1 MLHRQTTSNV
11 ESHHQVTYYLK
22 QNAFQVKFQ
31 GLKDSITFI
40 TSTKCSIQV
49 SIYFKAQTTCQVG
62 VGSAG
67 QFWQRLGWLGSS
79 KEQRSANLPPTSK
92 LYLFM
97 GMGPK
102 NIPMGQ
108 TFILATCTTPPQNQ
122 GWWSSACKKLLVKMF
137 MVSQYISNQLSQRS
151 KRSGW
156 CRQVGSDKERSKGC
170 VGSGSGNA
178 RGRPGPNILSLALYF
193 FPYSTHKLPSFK
205 TKLHCMQHKAELC
218 LTKHITVFYVPI
230 NI

>member
-49 SIYFKAQTTCQVG
+49 SIYFKARTTCRVG

-67 QFWQRLGWLGSS
+67 RFWQRLGWLGSS

-122 GWWSSACKKLLVKMF
+122 GWWSSACKKLLVKMS
-137 MVSQYISNQLSQRS
+137 MVLQCISNQL
-151 KRSGW
+151 W
-156 CRQVGSDKERSKGC
+156 ERPKGR
-170 VGSGSGNA
+170 VGSGSDNA
-178 RGRPGPNILSLALYF
+178 RGSTIL
-193 FPYSTHKLPSFK
+193 THA
-205 TKLHCMQHKAELC
+205 HKQ
-218 LTKHITVFYVPI
+218 V
-230 NI
+230 

>member
-49 SIYFKAQTTCQVG
+49 SIYFKARTTCRVG

-67 QFWQRLGWLGSS
+67 RFWQRLGWLGSS

-97 GMGPK
+97 GIFLHLTGMGPK
-102 NIPMGQ
+102 NIPLSQ
-108 TFILATCTTPPQNQ
+108 TCTTPPYDQE
-122 GWWSSACKKLLVKMF
+122 WWSSACQSHL
-137 MVSQYISNQLSQRS
+137 
-151 KRSGW
+151 
-156 CRQVGSDKERSKGC
+156 
-170 VGSGSGNA
+170 
-178 RGRPGPNILSLALYF
+178 
-193 FPYSTHKLPSFK
+193 
-205 TKLHCMQHKAELC
+205 
-218 LTKHITVFYVPI
+218 
-230 NI
+230 

>member
-49 SIYFKAQTTCQVG
+49 SIYFKAQTTCWVCVG
-62 VGSAG
+62 
-67 QFWQRLGWLGSS
+67 
-79 KEQRSANLPPTSK
+79 SANLPPTSK

-108 TFILATCTTPPQNQ
+108 TFILATCITPPQNQ

>member
-11 ESHHQVTYYLK
+11 ESHHQVTFYLK

-40 TSTKCSIQV
+40 TSTKCSIQ
-49 SIYFKAQTTCQVG
+49 ARTTCRVG

-67 QFWQRLGWLGSS
+67 RFWQRLGWLGSS
-79 KEQRSANLPPTSK
+79 KEQRSASLPPTSK

-156 CRQVGSDKERSKGC
+156 YRQVGSDEERSKGC

-178 RGRPGPNILSLALYF
+178 RGCLGPNILSLALYF
-193 FPYSTHKLPSFK
+193 FPFSTQKLPSSK
-205 TKLHCMQHKAELC
+205 TKLHCMQHKAEIC

>member
-49 SIYFKAQTTCQVG
+49 SIYFKARTTCRVG

-67 QFWQRLGWLGSS
+67 RFWQRLGWVGSS

-151 KRSGW
+151 KRSGR

-178 RGRPGPNILSLALYF
+178 RGCLGPNILSLALYF
-193 FPYSTHKLPSFK
+193 FPYLTHKLPSFK
-205 TKLHCMQHKAELC
+205 TKLHCMQHKAKLC

>member
-1 MLHRQTTSNV
+1 MRSFSCHTDRTNR
-11 ESHHQVTYYLK
+11 
-22 QNAFQVKFQ
+22 
-31 GLKDSITFI
+31 GIT
-40 TSTKCSIQV
+40 V
-49 SIYFKAQTTCQVG
+49 
-62 VGSAG
+62 
-67 QFWQRLGWLGSS
+67 
-79 KEQRSANLPPTSK
+79 PPTSK

-193 FPYSTHKLPSFK
+193 FPFSTQKLPSSK
-205 TKLHCMQHKAELC
+205 TKLHCMQHKAEIC

>member
-11 ESHHQVTYYLK
+11 ESHQQVSYYLK

-49 SIYFKAQTTCQVG
+49 SIYFKARTTCRVS

-67 QFWQRLGWLGSS
+67 RFWQRLGWLGSS

-178 RGRPGPNILSLALYF
+178 RGHPGPNILSLALYF

-205 TKLHCMQHKAELC
+205 TKLHCMQHKAKLC